1 LVIKTNGHKS
11 KLKLNTIVKI
21 ITAKSTFCCNEK
33 ERKLVKSSLGEIIVA
48 KPKILAFAGSTRT
61 DSFNK
66 KLIKIAA
73 AGASE
78 TGAEVTVIDLRDFSL
93 PIYDGDLEQE
103 DGLPPNARKLKDLML
118 THQGFLVSS
127 PEYNSSISGV
137 LKNTIDW
144 ASRQSEGETN
154 LACFKDKVAGI
165 MSASPG
171 GLGGLRGLVH
181 VRSILENIGVLVI
194 PHQMAIAKAHEAF
207 NTDGILKDKTQE
219 SQVKKIGNNVAK
231 ILLKLNT

>member
-1 LVIKTNGHKS
+1 MAV
-11 KLKLNTIVKI
+11 
-21 ITAKSTFCCNEK
+21 
-33 ERKLVKSSLGEIIVA
+33 

-73 AGASE
+73 DGANDAGSD
-78 TGAEVTVIDLRDFSL
+78 VTVIDLRDFAMPL
-93 PIYDGDLEQE
+93 YDGDLEQRE
-103 DGLPPNARKLKDLML
+103 GLPQNARRLKDLMMS
-118 THQGFLVSS
+118 HQGFLISS

-144 ASRQSEGETN
+144 TSRQSQGEES
-154 LACFKDKVAGI
+154 LACFKGKVAAI

-181 VRSILENIGVLVI
+181 VRAILENMSVLVI
-194 PHQMAIAKAHEAF
+194 PEQIAVSKAHEAF
-207 NTDGILKDKTQE
+207 NTDGTLKDKKQE
-219 SQVKKIGNNVAK
+219 DQVKKIGASVSK
-231 ILLKLNT
+231 LLLKLTS